1 MKIRGKIVSALTAGI
16 CAFSVLSGTIAP
28 SLSMSAFAED
38 VEKTFDG
45 LHDLTDE
52 VYSSDFRTANETE
65 VQEKLLA
72 VFEKACGKD
81 YDDITYGDLKKITN
95 LNLSDMELVDIPK
108 CIKYM
113 ENLRSLDLSHNNLQ
127 YANNV
132 ITLDLSALKRLRYLD
147 VSYNY
152 LNRVPSWY
160 VLDGIKEKYIDFNLL
175 SGENQRA
182 IIAQTPVYYFM
193 DGEKIDVD
201 DFQKKILADIQ
212 FDDGSALP
220 EFLYDPD
227 SRYDQPLH
235 IVTDD
240 NGETALDEYINDD
253 DEIEL
258 PADVNYTSAAITVR
272 LFDNA
277 NNANTNTEIKIFLLD
292 GSSPTT
298 AKARLETLLAE
309 VENYD
314 KTLYT
319 AVSWTNFENAQ
330 KTAKAIFDYPNS
342 DAEMLK
348 TALEQLDAAKSSLI
362 LGIDAN
368 TKTVLTELSSVGK
381 TYKEEDYTPSSW
393 NSLQKALDKITTIAA
408 DTNATLTSAKSAI
421 LSFQNAQKNLEK
433 TKLVLPDV
441 IPKSSFETI
450 FGESG
455 KSVSASGTTRSG
467 RKYSW
472 KFLGTKVT
480 APADFN
486 PEITDT
492 PADEDAIMLESGR
505 AGGYLAFSTTQSGAF
520 AGTGTLTMNVS
531 DKFADGTYYYYKWNS
546 SGSLIGE
553 ATVKSGSLS
562 VDVSEGGTYYIS
574 TVLQRF
580 DLRSD
585 KLEIDSDSHSI
596 IVPLSSGYSAA
607 SFKNLF
613 KYGSSVSVYDA
624 DGKAVSSSARVKTGM
639 KVSSPKGEEYVIT
652 VMGDVN
658 DDGYVNAQDSLEVL
672 KYFIYNS
679 SAPAKTE
686 SSDEKTD
693 TQNVNGNP
701 EANIPEKQFGIGVTG
716 INVADVNGDGF
727 MNAKDSLLILKAFIG

>member
-28 SLSMSAFAED
+28 SLSMSAFAADIEY
-38 VEKTFDG
+38 TFDG
-45 LHDLTDE
+45 LHNLASR
-52 VYSSDFRTANETE
+52 VGDFSTRNPAD
-65 VQEKLLA
+65 VQEKLLE
-72 VFEKACGKD
+72 VIEDACGKD
-81 YDDITYGDLKKITN
+81 IYDITYGDLQKITN
-95 LNLSDMELVDIPK
+95 LDLSDMELVDIPK

-127 YANNV
+127 NKYNV
-132 ITLDLSALKRLRYLD
+132 ATLNLSALKELDYLD

-152 LNRVPSWY
+152 LNSVPSWY

-175 SGENQRA
+175 SDENQRV

-193 DGEKIDVD
+193 DGEKIDFD

-212 FDDGSALP
+212 FDDGSVLP

-240 NGETALDEYINDD
+240 SGETALDDYINDD

-330 KTAKAIFDYPNS
+330 KTAQAIFDYPNS

-492 PADEDAIMLESGR
+492 PTDEDAIMLESGR

-585 KLEIDSDSHSI
+585 KLEIASDSHSI

-686 SSDEKTD
+686 TGDEKTD

-701 EANIPEKQFGIGVTG
+701 EANVPEKQFGIGVTG